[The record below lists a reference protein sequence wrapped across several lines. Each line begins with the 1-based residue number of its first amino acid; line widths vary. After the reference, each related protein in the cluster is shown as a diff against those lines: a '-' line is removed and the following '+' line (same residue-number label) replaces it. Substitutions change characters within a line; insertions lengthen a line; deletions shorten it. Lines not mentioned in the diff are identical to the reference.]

1 MRTLELRHRSDA
13 FQSVMDGLTDP
24 GVCSSTGMPKMDLA
38 LGGGLFAGKA
48 YGIQARK
55 KTGKTLLMGTMS
67 YNMNELG
74 IPHLWIAAEM
84 NDKEL
89 EQRQI
94 ARAIGRTALDF
105 LTDNIDLASQVRAY
119 GETAPDNIIYSNAT
133 GITIPELK
141 ELVVRAI
148 EEQHIHGFFLDYL
161 QLVRNVRMSGNR
173 TEHLEDVAQTISEIV
188 REYQV
193 WAVVAAQLNQDH
205 NTRGGEGMLLAFD
218 LIFSLHR
225 SQSSSEGWLEMKDSR
240 YTPYRNI
247 GSEIKPGLKLEPN
260 GPFFSEI
267 GSVSRESSLL

>member
-1 MRTLELRHRSDA
+1 
-13 FQSVMDGLTDP
+13 MDGLTDP
-24 GVCSSTGMPKMDLA
+24 GVCSSTGMPKIDLA

-84 NDKEL
+84 NDREL
-89 EQRQI
+89 EQRHI
-94 ARAIGRTALDF
+94 ARSLSRSALDF
-105 LTDNIDLASQVRAY
+105 LSDDAQLASEVAAY
-119 GETAPDNIIYSNAT
+119 AANAPDHVIYANAV
-133 GITIPELK
+133 GITIPELCELIRRAVK
-141 ELVVRAI
+141 E
-148 EEQHIHGFFLDYL
+148 HGIHGFILDYL
-161 QLVRNVRMSGNR
+161 QLVRAIRNGNR
-173 TEHLEDVAQTISEIV
+173 TEHLEEVAQTISELV
-188 REYQV
+188 REHQI
-193 WAVVAAQLNQDH
+193 WALVAAQLNQDH

-225 SQSSSEGWLEMKDSR
+225 GQHSSEGWLEMKDSR